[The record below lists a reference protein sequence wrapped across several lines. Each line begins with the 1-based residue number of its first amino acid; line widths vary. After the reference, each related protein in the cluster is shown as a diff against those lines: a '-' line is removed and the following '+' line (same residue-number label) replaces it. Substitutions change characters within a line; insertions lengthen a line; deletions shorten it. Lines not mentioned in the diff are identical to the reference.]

1 MHVKRAAALPVLVWL
16 LYACAVPGLAE
27 DKDDA
32 KPKPDTKRQTDDKGM
47 PLPGPE
53 EFAQLE
59 DFYWGDEV
67 KTIFKNYDPERL
79 GEVDELLKMY
89 KGKENELVETLTD
102 KYDVKAQVPGDM
114 LQGKMDP
121 RPDVAAEDMAD
132 VVNWEEELIAVYAK
146 YNPAKVK
153 GVKAMLEK
161 YKGKERTL
169 IDAVKAK
176 YSVNAEEEEIK
187 DTKAAA
193 EHDNA
198 DGTVVNYVQTLTDL
212 FTKHNPAKIA
222 EIPRLL
228 KKYAGKEDQ
237 LLEAVKTKYH
247 TDEVDLPPSRPG
259 QDAFERFLELREHAI
274 KNPHKA
280 KYLVHHRCP
289 PPTTLTVL

>member
-1 MHVKRAAALPVLVWL
+1 MALHQRVQKFGFPLAVLLEKYIPDHTGDVDRLLGLYKDREELLLGVIRDIFASEESKKEEIPNIPDPQSDWENAVK
-16 LYACAVPGLAE
+16 
-27 DKDDA
+27 A
-32 KPKPDTKRQTDDKGM
+32 KVAKET
-47 PLPGPE
+47 
-53 EFAQLE
+53 A
-59 DFYWGDEV
+59 
-67 KTIFKNYDPERL
+67 
-79 GEVDELLKMY
+79 GEVAPPTEDA
-89 KGKENELVETLTD
+89 
-102 KYDVKAQVPGDM
+102 AQVEHES
-114 LQGKMDP
+114 GKDATAQS
-121 RPDVAAEDMAD
+121 D
-132 VVNWEEELIAVYAK
+132 EEELIAVYAK